1 MAEPDGSQLPST
13 YRPPPPPLPPYTGRG
28 RAAAAG
34 AALVRALVADDTRRL
49 PGFRSFSACGQSKQQ
64 RCKNECDHL
73 HGHTSAGGELGKQK
87 RRPDAS
93 KRRLQ
98 LSYREASMHDFV
110 LVVPVIIVV
119 LVTITHNISA
129 TPNQRAG
136 API

>member
-1 MAEPDGSQLPST
+1 MTRGDCQGSAPSV
-13 YRPPPPPLPPYTGRG
+13 PVN
-28 RAAAAG
+28 RASSNDA
-34 AALVRALVADDTRRL
+34 
-49 PGFRSFSACGQSKQQ
+49 
-64 RCKNECDHL
+64 KNECDHL